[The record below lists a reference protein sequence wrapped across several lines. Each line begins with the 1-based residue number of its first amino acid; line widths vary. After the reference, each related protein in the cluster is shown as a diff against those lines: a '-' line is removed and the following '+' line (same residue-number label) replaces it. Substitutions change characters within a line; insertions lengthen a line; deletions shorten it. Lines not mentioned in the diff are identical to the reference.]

1 VVNAPRS
8 VTVAADT
15 CTEAGML
22 ATLAMLMGS
31 DAERFLQQQAIR
43 SWCVA

>member
-1 VVNAPRS
+1 MAGAPRS

-22 ATLAMLMGS
+22 STLAMLEGYT
-31 DAERFLQQQAIR
+31 AEAFLDGEGVTY
-43 SWCVA
+43 WCRR

>member
-1 VVNAPRS
+1 

-22 ATLAMLMGS
+22 ATLAMLNGA
-31 DAERFLQQQAIR
+31 DAEKFLEAQDIQF
-43 SWCVA
+43 WCYR